1 MSYTPDA
8 ADVIWIDFDPQVGH
22 EQAKRRPAV
31 VLTPKAYNEKTSLL
45 ICVPLTTKVKNYPF
59 EVAISGEKDGVALAD
74 HVKNLNWRARNAKYK
89 GGIPQEELG
98 EIQEKLGLLLRI

>member
-31 VLTPKAYNEKTSLL
+31 VLTPKAYNEKNESTYL
-45 ICVPLTTKVKNYPF
+45 
-59 EVAISGEKDGVALAD
+59 
-74 HVKNLNWRARNAKYK
+74 RAANRESK
-89 GGIPQEELG
+89 
-98 EIQEKLGLLLRI
+98 KLSV